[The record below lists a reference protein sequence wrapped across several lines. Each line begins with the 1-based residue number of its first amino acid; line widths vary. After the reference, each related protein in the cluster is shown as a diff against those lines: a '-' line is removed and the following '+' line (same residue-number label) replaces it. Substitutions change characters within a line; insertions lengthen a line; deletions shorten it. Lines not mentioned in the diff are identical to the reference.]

1 MLVHGFGLEMF
12 NGPIKLG
19 IGLSSPWTNS
29 KLALRYPII
38 DFIELK
44 GDYELGLR
52 NKSIEP
58 KSINMFFH

>member
-1 MLVHGFGLEMF
+1 MF

-52 NKSIEP
+52 NKSVEP